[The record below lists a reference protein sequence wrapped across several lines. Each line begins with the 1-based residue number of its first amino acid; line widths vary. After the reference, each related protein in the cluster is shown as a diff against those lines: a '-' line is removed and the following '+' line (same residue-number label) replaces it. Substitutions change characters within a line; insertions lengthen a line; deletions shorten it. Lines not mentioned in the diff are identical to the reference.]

1 MTYQIPP
8 IAIRDI
14 VDSICKKR
22 GVSLYRK
29 ESE

>member
-8 IAIRDI
+8 MAIRQI
-14 VDSICKKR
+14 VDDIAEKR

-29 ESE
+29 ES